1 MILFYLLPNWM
12 ANPKK
17 IAKKRIPLPVDKE
30 ILSTHSNE
38 EIQNKTRLLPA
49 PNSFLFTPSPGSFE
63 I

>member
-17 IAKKRIPLPVDKE
+17 IAKRIKSSVDKE